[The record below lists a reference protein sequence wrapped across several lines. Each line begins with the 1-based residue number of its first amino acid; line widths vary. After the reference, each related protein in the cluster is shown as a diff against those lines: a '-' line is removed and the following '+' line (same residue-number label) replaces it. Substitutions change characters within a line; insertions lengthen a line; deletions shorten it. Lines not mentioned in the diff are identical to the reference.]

1 VEGVKID
8 IWSDV
13 VCPWCY
19 IGKRR
24 LEKALA
30 DFEHAEDVEITWH
43 SFELDPTAPT
53 VPSESVAEYLGRKY
67 GGGEAAGRQIVAR
80 VTSVAAQE
88 GLSFE
93 RYPDARHANTR
104 DAHRLIHLALE
115 VGGSELQGRLEEA
128 LFAANF
134 ERAEDVADHDVLT
147 AIAVEVGLSEARV
160 RQVLASRE
168 LTDAVDAD
176 IAQAVAYGAGGV
188 PFFVFD
194 QRYGVSGAQPAEVF
208 GQVLQRAWSDA
219 HPPVDVVAG
228 GEVCGPD
235 SGIDGCPV

>member
-1 VEGVKID
+1 MKID

-24 LEKALA
+24 LEQALA
-30 DFEHAEDVEITWH
+30 GFEHADDVEIIWH
-43 SFELDPTAPT
+43 SFELDPTAPAVST
-53 VPSESVAEYLGRKY
+53 ESVAEHLGRKY
-67 GGGEAAGRQIVAR
+67 GGGEAAGRQMVSR
-80 VTSVAAQE
+80 VTAVAGEE

-104 DAHRLIHLALE
+104 DAHRLVHLALE
-115 VGGSELQGRLEEA
+115 VGGPVLQGRLEEA

-134 ERAEDVADHDVLT
+134 TRADDVADHDVL
-147 AIAVEVGLSEARV
+147 ARIAVAVGLPEQRV

-168 LTDAVDAD
+168 FADAVDAD
-176 IAQAVAYGAGGV
+176 IAQAAAYGAGGV
-188 PFFVFD
+188 PFFVID
-194 QRYGVSGAQPAEVF
+194 QRYGVSGAQPVEVF
-208 GQVLQRAWSDA
+208 GQVLERAWTEA
-219 HPPVDVVAG
+219 HPAVEVVAG

-235 SGIDGCPV
+235 GGPDGGPV